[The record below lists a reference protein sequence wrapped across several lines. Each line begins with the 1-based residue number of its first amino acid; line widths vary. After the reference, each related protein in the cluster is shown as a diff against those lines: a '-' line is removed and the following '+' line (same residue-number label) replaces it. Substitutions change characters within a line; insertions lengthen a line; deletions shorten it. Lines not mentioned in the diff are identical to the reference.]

1 MFIDVML
8 VLILLSLWMGLYQVV
23 KQQGRILLRLDA
35 LEQQWDKAGPTP
47 ETVGLPEGTVFP
59 SFSLPDLTGKI
70 RRIEDF
76 HGQQI
81 LLIHWSPDCGFCE
94 MIAPDLARLQV
105 DFPKHDVQLLLLAH
119 GDAEANRKL
128 AGEQGLSC
136 PILLLNGSGPPG
148 PFQNTGTP
156 VAYLLDREGRVDQ
169 PCAVGFEEVTALAQN
184 AISAATDA
192 QQRATGLPNSRQL
205 PGARRLSESRIVRDG
220 LKAGTLAPTFR
231 LRDLEGRSVSL
242 DDYRGRRVLLVFS
255 DPHCGPCDEL
265 APQLAKLHREHK
277 NNGLNFVMIGRGDTA
292 ENLRK
297 AQQFGIQFPVVLQD
311 KWKLSKEYGIFATPV
326 AFLVGEDGVI
336 LKDVAVGS
344 DAITA
349 LVLEGLGEGKDRENA
364 LST

>member
-1 MFIDVML
+1 
-8 VLILLSLWMGLYQVV
+8 
-23 KQQGRILLRLDA
+23 
-35 LEQQWDKAGPTP
+35 
-47 ETVGLPEGTVFP
+47 
-59 SFSLPDLTGKI
+59 
-70 RRIEDF
+70 
-76 HGQQI
+76 
-81 LLIHWSPDCGFCE
+81 
-94 MIAPDLARLQV
+94 
-105 DFPKHDVQLLLLAH
+105 
-119 GDAEANRKL
+119 
-128 AGEQGLSC
+128 
-136 PILLLNGSGPPG
+136 
-148 PFQNTGTP
+148 
-156 VAYLLDREGRVDQ
+156 
-169 PCAVGFEEVTALAQN
+169 
-184 AISAATDA
+184 
-192 QQRATGLPNSRQL
+192 
-205 PGARRLSESRIVRDG
+205 VRDG

-265 APQLAKLHREHK
+265 APQLAKLHQEHK